1 MNAANEATIT
11 GKLMSME
18 YSHVHFNEVFYT
30 GILLCQRLSGV
41 YDEILLSIPS
51 KAMLGV
57 PPYIGQTLKLHGEVR
72 TYNKNDSNGCS
83 HLVVMMFVKDI
94 DYAPEAQ
101 HENRVELYG
110 IVCRN
115 PVYRTTPYGRE
126 ICDFMICVQRTSGA
140 RSYIPLITWGDTAR
154 LSRQLAPG
162 DSIRVTGRLQSR
174 VYNKQL
180 EDGTFEQRIAR
191 EVSVAVM
198 SDVCH
203 SPVAIGAVPHGC

>member
-1 MNAANEATIT
+1 MNAVNDATIT

-30 GILLCQRLSGV
+30 GILLCQRLSGT

-51 KAMLGV
+51 KTMHGV

-72 TYNKNDSNGCS
+72 TYNKTDANGVS

-101 HENRVELYG
+101 HENHIELYG
-110 IVCRN
+110 VVCRK
-115 PVYRTTPYGRE
+115 PVYRKTPYFRE
-126 ICDFMICVQRTSGA
+126 ICDFMICVNRSSGA
-140 RSYIPLITWGDTAR
+140 HSYIPLIAWGDNAR
-154 LSRQLAPG
+154 LSSQLIPG
-162 DSIRVTGRLQSR
+162 DSVRVTGRLQSR
-174 VYNKQL
+174 VYNKRM

-198 SDVCH
+198 SDIT
-203 SPVAIGAVPHGC
+203 PLL